1 MVFSNPAKNNTTTTS
16 SNEVTKANNLLNSV
30 NGTHA
35 SGVKVIINQINSSG
49 EKVIFFESETD
60 NGGRILKDFDLS
72 KNDCNCD
79 YEMVCKTADYFS
91 EKKIVSEIII
101 KFRMEDPKK
110 KYHLPIIISPNGY
123 SIWWSQ

>member
-1 MVFSNPAKNNTTTTS
+1 MATLS
-16 SNEVTKANNLLNSV
+16 SHLLNSV

-49 EKVIFFESETD
+49 EKEIFFQSETD
-60 NGGRILKDFDLS
+60 NGGRILKDFELS
-72 KNDCNCD
+72 NDDCNCD
-79 YEMVCKTADYFS
+79 YEMIYKTADYFS
-91 EKKIVSEIII
+91 EKKIVSEITI
-101 KFRMEDPKK
+101 KFRMENPKK

>member
-1 MVFSNPAKNNTTTTS
+1 MVTLS
-16 SNEVTKANNLLNSV
+16 SHLLNSV

-72 KNDCNCD
+72 TNDCNCD

>member
-1 MVFSNPAKNNTTTTS
+1 MATLS
-16 SNEVTKANNLLNSV
+16 SHLLNSV

-72 KNDCNCD
+72 KDDCNSD

>member
-1 MVFSNPAKNNTTTTS
+1 MATLS
-16 SNEVTKANNLLNSV
+16 SHLLNSV

-35 SGVKVIINQINSSG
+35 CGVKVIINQINSSG

-72 KNDCNCD
+72 KDDCNCD

-101 KFRMEDPKK
+101 KFRMEDSKK

>member
-1 MVFSNPAKNNTTTTS
+1 MAIFSS
-16 SNEVTKANNLLNSV
+16 HLLNSV

-35 SGVKVIINQINSSG
+35 NGVKVIINQINSSG
-49 EKVIFFESETD
+49 VKKIFLETETD
-60 NGGRILKDFDLS
+60 QGGRILKDFELS
-72 KNDCNCD
+72 KDDCACD

-91 EKKIVSEIII
+91 EKKIVSEIIV
-101 KFRMEDPKK
+101 KFKMEDPKK

>member
-1 MVFSNPAKNNTTTTS
+1 MATLS
-16 SNEVTKANNLLNSV
+16 SHLLNSV

-35 SGVKVIINQINSSG
+35 CGVKVIINQINSSG

-72 KNDCNCD
+72 KDDCNCD

>member
-1 MVFSNPAKNNTTTTS
+1 MATLS
-16 SNEVTKANNLLNSV
+16 SHLLNSV

-35 SGVKVIINQINSSG
+35 SGVKVIIHQINSS
-49 EKVIFFESETD
+49 
-60 NGGRILKDFDLS
+60 DLS
-72 KNDCNCD
+72 KDDCNCD
-79 YEMVCKTADYFS
+79 YEMVCKTSDYFS

>member
-1 MVFSNPAKNNTTTTS
+1 MATLS
-16 SNEVTKANNLLNSV
+16 SHLLNSV

-35 SGVKVIINQINSSG
+35 SGVKVIIIQINSSG
-49 EKVIFFESETD
+49 EKETFFQSETD

-72 KNDCNCD
+72 TNDCNCD

-91 EKKIVSEIII
+91 EKKIVYEIII

-110 KYHLPIIISPNGY
+110 KYQLPIIISPNGY

>member
-1 MVFSNPAKNNTTTTS
+1 MATLS
-16 SNEVTKANNLLNSV
+16 SHLLNSV

-60 NGGRILKDFDLS
+60 NGGRILTDFDLS
-72 KNDCNCD
+72 TNDCNCD

>member
-1 MVFSNPAKNNTTTTS
+1 MATLS
-16 SNEVTKANNLLNSV
+16 SHLLNSV

-35 SGVKVIINQINSSG
+35 SGVKVIIHQINSAG
-49 EKVIFFESETD
+49 DKEIFFETQTD
-60 NGGRILKDFDLS
+60 DVGRILKDFEIS
-72 KNDCNCD
+72 NDDCSCE
-79 YEMVCKTADYFS
+79 YEMVCKTSEYFS
-91 EKKIVSEIII
+91 EKKIVSEIIV

>member
-1 MVFSNPAKNNTTTTS
+1 MATLS
-16 SNEVTKANNLLNSV
+16 SHLLNSV

-49 EKVIFFESETD
+49 EKVNFFESETD
-60 NGGRILKDFDLS
+60 IGGRILKDFDLS
-72 KNDCNCD
+72 ANDCNCD

>member
-1 MVFSNPAKNNTTTTS
+1 MATLS
-16 SNEVTKANNLLNSV
+16 SHLLNSV

-72 KNDCNCD
+72 KDDCNCD
-79 YEMVCKTADYFS
+79 YEMVCKTSDYFS
-91 EKKIVSEIII
+91 EKKVVSEIIV
-101 KFRMEDPKK
+101 KFKMEDPKK

>member
-1 MVFSNPAKNNTTTTS
+1 MATLS
-16 SNEVTKANNLLNSV
+16 SHLLNSV

-72 KNDCNCD
+72 TNDCNCD

-101 KFRMEDPKK
+101 KFRMEDPDK
-110 KYHLPIIISPNGY
+110 KYHIPIIISPNGY

>member
-1 MVFSNPAKNNTTTTS
+1 MATLS
-16 SNEVTKANNLLNSV
+16 SHLLNSV

-72 KNDCNCD
+72 TNDCNCD

-101 KFRMEDPKK
+101 KFRMEDLKK